1 MEEEWIQKFESEW
14 NSLKERTKKLEYWFA
29 YLNKKMASI
38 EKDLHKFWT
47 LTASLSKLMPEMEQK
62 INELEKKTKNTEK
75 KKKEI
80 PKNLVEEIISL
91 DKIVKD
97 LSTEHKQLKKMV
109 RDVRILQMEAITPD
123 VFIGVVGRIKAVEKK
138 MSELEEELS
147 KISSI
152 LSMKKRVEKI
162 EKELKRL
169 SKRKA
174 FVIE

>member
-29 YLNKKMASI
+29 YVNKKMASI
-38 EKDLHKFWT
+38 EKDLQKFWT

-62 INELEKKTKNTEK
+62 INELEKKTKTPEK

-123 VFIGVVGRIKAVEKK
+123 VFIGVVGRVKAVEKK

-152 LSMKKRVEKI
+152 LSMKKKVERI